1 MLNRLTHNLLLSV
14 FSSCF
19 SRIEGLHLQQPC
31 GTFPKSM
38 EFWRIITKAP
48 TFPAAAFKTL
58 GQVIRPGVLLIFTL
72 ILVCK
77 IFITNKQSFLQKIGE
92 VILQFPMI
100 FFSRLLM
107 ILIISGQFWRV
118 NKLKEQELF
127 FFHELSPGSCFF
139 LPRGAFIYNTLTAFI
154 QEEYHR
160 RGFTEVISP
169 NIYSSRL
176 WEVSGHWQHYREN
189 MFSFEVEKEVFALKP
204 MNCPGH

>member
-1 MLNRLTHNLLLSV
+1 MR
-14 FSSCF
+14 SSNTGGCIW
-19 SRIEGLHLQQPC
+19 S
-31 GTFPKSM
+31 
-38 EFWRIITKAP
+38 
-48 TFPAAAFKTL
+48 AAF
-58 GQVIRPGVLLIFTL
+58 GPSWGRERPVAGHRRRREGP
-72 ILVCK
+72 K
-77 IFITNKQSFLQKIGE
+77 
-92 VILQFPMI
+92 P
-100 FFSRLLM
+100 RLLM

-204 MNCPGH
+204 MNCPGHWYVLNTWATIRILQICLLFGRDVQRLVCNEHKSW